1 MHGLAGV
8 TDPAVAQRWLETAQ
22 AAGAAEAEFEALPP
36 TRSSASS
43 LHRAQEEL
51 NRAVVEPSGIEPLT
65 S

>member
-36 TRSSASS
+36 DSELS
-43 LHRAQEEL
+43 L
-51 NRAVVEPSGIEPLT
+51 EPA
-65 S
+65 